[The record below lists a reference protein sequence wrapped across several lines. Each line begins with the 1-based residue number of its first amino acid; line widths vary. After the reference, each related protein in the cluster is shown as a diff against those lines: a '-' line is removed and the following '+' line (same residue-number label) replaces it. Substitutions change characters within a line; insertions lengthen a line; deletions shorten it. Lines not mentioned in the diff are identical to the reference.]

1 MEKITKVSV
10 AAFIYHQDKVLIVRR
25 SKKEKFLPG
34 TYEMPGGKLDFG
46 ENPLAGVV
54 RETKEEAGLKVT
66 AITPYHLFS
75 YTTKNNT
82 LYTVE
87 IDFLCRPDS
96 PPGEIVL
103 SDAHDKFLWVTRE
116 ELGKINLTPL
126 MRRAILKGFKAIPN
140 YKDLLPS

>member
-10 AAFIYHQDKVLIVRR
+10 AAFIYHQGKALIVRR

-34 TYEMPGGKLDFG
+34 AYEIPGGKLDFG
-46 ENPLAGVV
+46 ENPKTGVV
-54 RETKEEAGLKVT
+54 REIKEEVGLKIT

-75 YTTKNNT
+75 YTTKSKT

-87 IDFLCRPDS
+87 IDFLCRLDGPS
-96 PPGEIVL
+96 KAIIL
-103 SDAHDKFLWVTRE
+103 SDAHDKFLWVTRK

-126 MRRAILKGFKAIPN
+126 MRRAILKGFEAIPH
-140 YKDLLPS
+140 YKDLLQS